1 MSALPAWFSIH
12 PIDWK
17 PAVGRLY
24 DRPDGEHSRREGDMI
39 RHIGIR
45 PIIFSVN
52 CYIAAVLALFIS
64 FSLDLKSSAWAM
76 VTVYL
81 TSQPLSGALR
91 AKAVYRVVGTFVG
104 GAVMVAIVPNMVNA
118 PELTTLA
125 IILWVALCVFV
136 SLLDR
141 TPRSYMFVLSG
152 YTAALI
158 GFPSVLAPS
167 TVFDTAVSRVEEI
180 TLGVVCA
187 AIVHSLILP
196 IDPAKR
202 DLARSKSLTDVAIT
216 RQQVERAQQATDEA
230 QAKLD
235 AANAA
240 LDVARLNLERSTV
253 LAPVKGIV
261 TNFDLLPGRY
271 VNVGAAVF
279 ALIDSDSFRVE
290 GYFEET
296 KLRRIRVGEEATV
309 KLIGDLRVLSGHVE
323 SIAYGIEDQNRS
335 TSSELLASVNPTF
348 SWVRLAQR
356 IPVRIKLDYAPAD
369 ILLVAGRTATVSIGK
384 IRWW

>member
-1 MSALPAWFSIH
+1 MKSVFASF
-12 PIDWK
+12 
-17 PAVGRLY
+17 GRGLLTL
-24 DRPDGEHSRREGDMI
+24 
-39 RHIGIR
+39 
-45 PIIFSVN
+45 VVVLV
-52 CYIAAVLALFIS
+52 AVLAGWELWSYYMLEPWTRDGRVRADVVKVAADVSGLVSDVFVHDNEKVSKGQQLFRIDKRR
-64 FSLDLKSSAWAM
+64 FQ
-76 VTVYL
+76 Y
-81 TSQPLSGALR
+81 ALEQ
-91 AKAVYRVVGTFVG
+91 AKAD
-104 GAVMVAIVPNMVNA
+104 VASQQA
-118 PELTTLA
+118 TL
-125 IILWVALCVFV
+125 
-136 SLLDR
+136 DQ
-141 TPRSYMFVLSG
+141 
-152 YTAALI
+152 
-158 GFPSVLAPS
+158 
-167 TVFDTAVSRVEEI
+167 
-180 TLGVVCA
+180 
-187 AIVHSLILP
+187 
-196 IDPAKR
+196 AKR

-253 LAPVKGIV
+253 LAPVNGIV

-296 KLRRIRVGEEATV
+296 KLRRIRVGEDATV
-309 KLIGDLRVLSGHVE
+309 KLIGDPRVLSGHVE

-356 IPVRIKLDYAPAD
+356 IPVRIKLDYVPAD
-369 ILLVAGRTATVSIGK
+369 LLLVAGRTATVSIGK